1 MNMDSWMG
9 LIGGKKGTGA
19 RGRALQHGLECH
31 AANPCK
37 DWRTCGLTLL
47 VAVTGIPMRDSG
59 LPDRLKIFAERFRT
73 PRHGR
78 YAAAPAVADEAGIVT
93 LPPAPFDPVPLATAA
108 ALLATGIA
116 LGSGYLEEQLR
127 D

>member
-9 LIGGKKGTGA
+9 VIGGKKELARAGA
-19 RGRALQHGLECH
+19 PFNTNWNATRESVNRLADLRPNVAG
-31 AANPCK
+31 
-37 DWRTCGLTLL
+37 CGH
-47 VAVTGIPMRDSG
+47 GIPMRDSG
-59 LPDRLKIFAERFRT
+59 LPERLERFAERFRA
-73 PRHGR
+73 PRRGR
-78 YAAAPAVADEAGIVT
+78 YAAAPAVADETGIVT

>member
-1 MNMDSWMG
+1 MDMDSWSG
-9 LIGGKKGTGA
+9 LLGGRKDLA
-19 RGRALQHGLECH
+19 RGGAPFVMDWNAARRSVEKLAKLQPTVAGCGHG
-31 AANPCK
+31 
-37 DWRTCGLTLL
+37 R
-47 VAVTGIPMRDSG
+47 PMHDAG
-59 LPDRLKIFAERFRT
+59 LPDRLKNFAERFRA

-78 YAAAPAVADEAGIVT
+78 YVDAPAVASEAGIMK

-127 D
+127 DS